1 MENDMGIGEE
11 IRKIQEYLNQLQ
23 SGNTSISFTELME
36 VLLQGN
42 MKEALNTAGKML
54 QSALFSQAKEGQI
67 LLVQV
72 ALLGLTGAVFSHAAS
87 AFKGSQIPE
96 TAFYVIHLLIFTC
109 LAGSFLSSIRSS
121 PGLRPDIRICPPAY
135 AGLFYQR
142 GFCWGSAS
150 AAAFL

>member
-11 IRKIQEYLNQLQ
+11 IRQIQEYLNQLQ
-23 SGNTSISFTELME
+23 PGNTSISFTELME

-72 ALLGLTGAVFSHAAS
+72 ALLGLTGADTGNCFLRDLS
-87 AFKGSQIPE
+87 ADLYLSGRK
-96 TAFYVIHLLIFTC
+96 LLIQHPDH
-109 LAGSFLSSIRSS
+109 S

-142 GFCWGSAS
+142 GFCWGKCQCCC
-150 AAAFL
+150 FL

>member
-1 MENDMGIGEE
+1 MARILSVP
-11 IRKIQEYLNQLQ
+11 RPL
-23 SGNTSISFTELME
+23 ISFTELME

-96 TAFYVIHLLIFTC
+96 TAFYVIYLLIFTC
-109 LAGSFLSSIRSS
+109 LAGSTYPASRSQPRS
-121 PGLRPDIRICPPAY
+121 
-135 AGLFYQR
+135 
-142 GFCWGSAS
+142 
-150 AAAFL
+150 

>member
-11 IRKIQEYLNQLQ
+11 IRQIQEYLNQLQ
-23 SGNTSISFTELME
+23 PGNTSISFTELME

-54 QSALFSQAKEGQI
+54 QSALFSQAKEGQV

-96 TAFYVIHLLIFTC
+96 TAFYVIYLSGRKLLIQHPDH
-109 LAGSFLSSIRSS
+109 S

-142 GFCWGSAS
+142 GFCRGKCQCCC
-150 AAAFL
+150 FL